1 MKEQDSP
8 LSLGT
13 DNLASLLKRYAMPS
27 IIAMVSSSLYN
38 MIDSIF
44 IGHGVGPMAISGLAL
59 TMPLMN
65 LAAAFGAMGG
75 AGPAALPSN
84 RLGPGNKP
92 AAEMILGNVVLLNVS
107 MGIIF
112 MILGL
117 YFLDDLLYLFGASE
131 NTIGYARD
139 FMSVILMG
147 NVVTHLYLGLNN
159 QLRVSGYPRKSM
171 SVMLVSVGVNVV
183 LAALFIFVFK
193 WGIKGSALATVIA
206 QLVSLSIQIVHFTR
220 PDSFL
225 RFRKGIFRF
234 KWDIIK
240 NIIGIGMAPFFI
252 QSCAC
257 VVVILINNALRT
269 HGGDL
274 NIGAYGIV
282 NRVAF
287 LFVMVVMG
295 LNQGMQPIVG
305 YNYGAEKYDR
315 VIKVLGMTIGWAMGI
330 TTMGFIVSEF
340 FPYAVVHLFV
350 SEDGSGEATA
360 LIDAAAHGIKIIM
373 MLYPLVGFQIVVGN
387 FFQFIG
393 KAKRAILLSL
403 TRQLLFVIPLLLIL
417 PDMWGVDGVWYTMP
431 IADCFSIVLASV
443 LLFFQLRQFRRMMAE
458 QRYERME

>member
-1 MKEQDSP
+1 
-8 LSLGT
+8 
-13 DNLASLLKRYAMPS
+13 
-27 IIAMVSSSLYN
+27 
-38 MIDSIF
+38 
-44 IGHGVGPMAISGLAL
+44 MAQAI
-59 TMPLMN
+59 
-65 LAAAFGAMGG
+65 
-75 AGPAALPSN
+75 
-84 RLGPGNKP
+84 
-92 AAEMILGNVVLLNVS
+92 
-107 MGIIF
+107 
-112 MILGL
+112 
-117 YFLDDLLYLFGASE
+117 
-131 NTIGYARD
+131 
-139 FMSVILMG
+139 
-147 NVVTHLYLGLNN
+147 
-159 QLRVSGYPRKSM
+159 
-171 SVMLVSVGVNVV
+171 VNVV

-443 LLFFQLRQFRRMMAE
+443 LLFFQLRQFHRMIAA

>member
-1 MKEQDSP
+1 M
-8 LSLGT
+8 
-13 DNLASLLKRYAMPS
+13 
-27 IIAMVSSSLYN
+27 
-38 MIDSIF
+38 
-44 IGHGVGPMAISGLAL
+44 
-59 TMPLMN
+59 
-65 LAAAFGAMGG
+65 
-75 AGPAALPSN
+75 
-84 RLGPGNKP
+84 
-92 AAEMILGNVVLLNVS
+92 
-107 MGIIF
+107 
-112 MILGL
+112 
-117 YFLDDLLYLFGASE
+117 
-131 NTIGYARD
+131 
-139 FMSVILMG
+139 
-147 NVVTHLYLGLNN
+147 
-159 QLRVSGYPRKSM
+159 
-171 SVMLVSVGVNVV
+171 
-183 LAALFIFVFK
+183 
-193 WGIKGSALATVIA
+193 
-206 QLVSLSIQIVHFTR
+206 
-220 PDSFL
+220 
-225 RFRKGIFRF
+225 
-234 KWDIIK
+234 
-240 NIIGIGMAPFFI
+240 
-252 QSCAC
+252 
-257 VVVILINNALRT
+257 VVILINNALRT